1 MASLCYGS
9 VPFVG
14 GKRVQSLDLPS
25 SLPRM
30 NERSFSRYSH
40 RVMNKK
46 ERIFDAA
53 YEVLGEQ
60 GFYGLSIAV
69 VAKKARVAA
78 GTIYRYFSDKDDLI
92 RQLYQHT
99 ILKCHPRIMEG
110 VQIEE
115 VSYRQYRRLWL
126 NINAI
131 FANEPNALKCKLQYE
146 SSPLGAELERNPVI
160 MATWAPL
167 ERFFEQGRQQGL
179 FIDLPVRALQVL
191 SLDCVANMALQRQFH
206 PFVLTQEQL
215 ETVVKASWNAIL
227 NPNFSITGACS

>member
-1 MASLCYGS
+1 
-9 VPFVG
+9 
-14 GKRVQSLDLPS
+14 
-25 SLPRM
+25 
-30 NERSFSRYSH
+30 
-40 RVMNKK
+40 
-46 ERIFDAA
+46 
-53 YEVLGEQ
+53 
-60 GFYGLSIAV
+60 
-69 VAKKARVAA
+69 
-78 GTIYRYFSDKDDLI
+78 
-92 RQLYQHT
+92 
-99 ILKCHPRIMEG
+99 